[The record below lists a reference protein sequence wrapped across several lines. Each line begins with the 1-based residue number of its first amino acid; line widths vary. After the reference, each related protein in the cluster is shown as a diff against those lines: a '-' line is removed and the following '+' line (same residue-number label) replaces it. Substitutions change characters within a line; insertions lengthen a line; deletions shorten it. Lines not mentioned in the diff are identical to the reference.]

1 MCVAKKDSDLKEM
14 AKFARIQER
23 EHFSK
28 TIESLKIKNSQQSL
42 QITSLKNCT
51 VDAEIQK
58 KKAEFQE
65 QQSTRRS
72 QDSTNYTESLQ
83 KKIKELQSNPLS
95 GHGCFAFQD
104 LHANAM
110 VGWKHPL
117 PWADRI

>member
-1 MCVAKKDSDLKEM
+1 VCVAEKDSDLKQT

-65 QQSTRRS
+65 QQSTRHN
-72 QDSTNYTESLQ
+72 QDATKYTKSLQ
-83 KKIKELQSNPLS
+83 KKSRSSRAIFRNSRTLMLICNCKLKRRMIS
-95 GHGCFAFQD
+95 
-104 LHANAM
+104 
-110 VGWKHPL
+110 
-117 PWADRI
+117 